1 MHRFIAVRE
10 PEFGPSV
17 SCYFVSRRQDQPVT
31 MPDDAQRRAK
41 ATYNAAADG
50 YDHPANSFWERFGRR
65 TVNRL
70 DLQAGMRVLDVC
82 CGSGASA
89 IVAAEKVGAEGLV
102 IGVDLADAMLE
113 RGREKAQRLALRNVE
128 FRVGDMLDLPLPAAH
143 FDAVICVFGIFFVPD
158 MQAAIRALW
167 RMLRPGGKLAITTWG
182 PRWFEPGSSAFW
194 NSIREVRPDLYKGF
208 NPWDRVCDPNSLRAL
223 MREAGVEN
231 AAAVAEA
238 GWHPIPSADAWWR
251 AALGSGYRGTLEQL
265 SAEERAR
272 VHAANVDF
280 IERTGCRAVEA
291 NVVYANAT
299 RPPS

>member
-1 MHRFIAVRE
+1 MLDE
-10 PEFGPSV
+10 
-17 SCYFVSRRQDQPVT
+17 
-31 MPDDAQRRAK
+31 AQRRAK

-65 TVNRL
+65 TIDRL

-102 IGVDLADAMLE
+102 IGIDLAESMLE
-113 RGREKAQRLALRNVE
+113 RGREKAHRLELRNVE
-128 FRVGDMLDLPLPAAH
+128 FRVGDMLDLPLPVSH
-143 FDAVICVFGIFFVPD
+143 FDAVICVFGVFFVPD

-167 RMLRPGGKLAITTWG
+167 RMVRPTGKLAITTWG

-208 NPWDRVCDPNSLRAL
+208 NPWDRICDPDSLLAL

-231 AAAVAEA
+231 AAAVAED

-265 SAEERAR
+265 SAPEREL
-272 VHAANVDF
+272 VHSANVDF
-280 IERTGCRAVEA
+280 IHRTGCRAVEA

-299 RPPS
+299 KPSS